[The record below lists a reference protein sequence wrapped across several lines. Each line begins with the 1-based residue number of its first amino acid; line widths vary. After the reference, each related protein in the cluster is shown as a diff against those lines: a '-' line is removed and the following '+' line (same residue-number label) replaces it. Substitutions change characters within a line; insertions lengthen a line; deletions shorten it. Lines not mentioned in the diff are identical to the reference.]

1 MTKNTKEHWNQ
12 IKLKKPNKQLTF
24 IHTPKCGGT
33 YVSLILDSLNIRKKG
48 NICKHIQASEHDG
61 ITFTVVRDPIK
72 RFESL
77 LNYRLCEDK
86 PRGHDWPTSLNY
98 VYQDKSV
105 SLDTIVEKM
114 TDNEITNFSPYR
126 SLVYWSK
133 NVDIFITIDQ
143 LPEFLSFFGY
153 KYNVSNFSPTNISKK
168 ERGTFNEFTI
178 NRLKLLYID
187 DLEFYSQVI
196 KN

>member
-33 YVSLILDSLNIRKKG
+33 YVNSILHSLNIRNKG
-48 NICKHIQASEHDG
+48 HMQASEHDG

-77 LNYRLCEDK
+77 LNYRLCENK
-86 PRGHDWPTSLNY
+86 PRCHDWPTRLNY
-98 VYQDKSV
+98 VYKDKSV

-114 TDNEITNFSPYR
+114 TDKEITNFSPYR

-153 KYNVSNFSPTNISKK
+153 KYDVSNFRRENVSKK

>member
-1 MTKNTKEHWNQ
+1 
-12 IKLKKPNKQLTF
+12 
-24 IHTPKCGGT
+24 
-33 YVSLILDSLNIRKKG
+33 
-48 NICKHIQASEHDG
+48 
-61 ITFTVVRDPIK
+61 
-72 RFESL
+72 
-77 LNYRLCEDK
+77 
-86 PRGHDWPTSLNY
+86 
-98 VYQDKSV
+98 
-105 SLDTIVEKM
+105 M

-153 KYNVSNFSPTNISKK
+153 KYDVSNFSRKNVSKK
-168 ERGTFNEFTI
+168 ERGTFNDFTI